1 MPQNIYK
8 IFEPSYELKPFVR
21 RFMLADCRTD
31 SKLSIKPKPTGYQY
45 IGWVLGHE
53 LSAVVDNI
61 PNKIAYGDF
70 HLSGQIEHQDIT
82 FNYHGKFIHILAEF
96 TALGLYQLTK
106 ICGDQ
111 CTGKMHSVSELN
123 SELAVMFDQLNNATN
138 TVPLINRADTCL
150 ASFQNLLSELIPNK
164 TELPEYLLDAVN
176 QIEAVHGQIKI
187 STILEKINISQRQ
200 LDRKFKEIVGISPKY
215 FARVLQLNRAIQ
227 ALLENDTEY
236 MLYAAEQGG
245 FYDQAH
251 FGRTMQEFMML
262 SPLEFL
268 HSEEHMLF
276 DFLGKSRKI

>member
-8 IFEPSYELKPFVR
+8 IFEPRHELKPFIR
-21 RFMLADCRTD
+21 RFMLADCKTD
-31 SKLSIKPKPTGYQY
+31 LKMSIKPKPTGYQY

-53 LSAVVDNI
+53 LSASVNEVHQ
-61 PNKIAYGDF
+61 KITYGDF

-82 FNYHGKFIHILAEF
+82 FNYHGVFIHVLAEF

-111 CTGKMHSVSELN
+111 CTGKMHFVSELN
-123 SELAVMFDQLNNATN
+123 SELSVMFNQLNSTINN
-138 TVPLINRADTCL
+138 TPVLSRANTCL
-150 ASFQNLLSELIPNK
+150 LSFQNLLTELIPNK
-164 TELPEYLLDAVN
+164 VEVPEYLSKAVD

-187 STILEKINISQRQ
+187 STVLEKLNISQRQ
-200 LDRKFKEIVGISPKY
+200 LDRKFKEVVGISPKY

-227 ALLENDTEY
+227 ALLENDKEY
-236 MLYAAEQGG
+236 MLYAADQGG

-251 FGRTMQEFMML
+251 FGRTMQEFMTL

-268 HSEEHMLF
+268 SSEEHMLF
-276 DFLGKSRKI
+276 DFLGKSRKL